1 MPCFKIAQKVA
12 KYFWATFV
20 TKFVAKTFH
29 KVYEA
34 KSFVGK
40 ENYHLNKTALAYFF
54 SANIHSEHMLVF
66 PKCNTTLSKPALVV
80 LSLSLSKRFS
90 LRVVFAEICREII
103 LGKSSVCGS
112 MTSLS

>member
-80 LSLSLSKRFS
+80 LSLSLSLSLS
-90 LRVVFAEICREII
+90 LRDF
-103 LGKSSVCGS
+103 L
-112 MTSLS
+112 